1 MQKKTPS
8 DIFRQFLI
16 FFLIFHN
23 ISIQEKKD
31 RNKIMHNNIKH
42 TMTTK
47 TRNDTLYE
55 TRPPQTYSMYINNQK

>member
-8 DIFRQFLI
+8 DIFRQFLN

-31 RNKIMHNNIKH
+31 RNKIMHNNIRH
-42 TMTTK
+42 TIPTK

-55 TRPPQTYSMYINNQK
+55 TRPPQTYSMYINNQ